1 MALERLLY
9 LKNRKLNYSSDE
21 MRIIYRNL
29 IISFTLFALIVFKG
43 VSPFKAEAANG
54 LDEHLE
60 FVTLA
65 VGVQEDHPLPE
76 DYRSLRLKFEGNY
89 SKYTQ
94 IFYIKKQNVIRFV
107 PKKKGVGAVII
118 KNLKT
123 NKILRKLNISV
134 KHTFLHRV
142 ANEISDLLNP
152 VDGIR
157 VRILNNKVIIDGE
170 ILLPRDMLRIQA
182 VVKEYGS
189 NVSSLVTF
197 SPDAQNQVARLIEK
211 EIGNP
216 SITVKAV
223 YNRFILEGVV
233 DTVAERDRAVLIAN
247 LYTQYDEAMAGGKL
261 MKKAFKS
268 VTNKITIREK
278 PKEDDRKKLIQIT
291 VHYVELKKDY
301 NKGFLFQWTPSID
314 QGGTQVTATYGGI
327 GPARSGGLHSVLS
340 ATIQN
345 FLPKLNWAKSFGFAR
360 VLHNSSLIM
369 EEGETGNIAS
379 RMNVPITISTPSGVQ
394 ASTQPRANISTDVTP
409 NITGPRKDTVRI
421 NIRFQVVGPV
431 GQSQGNPILS
441 DRSIKTILHV
451 RSGLSA
457 ALGGLISASVT
468 RDYNR
473 LPKDQI
479 QGAPLISLFSSKN
492 YDANRSQFVVFVT
505 PIIKSSASLGVER
518 IKEKFQVNQD

>member
-1 MALERLLY
+1 
-9 LKNRKLNYSSDE
+9 
-21 MRIIYRNL
+21 MRIIYQNL
-29 IISFTLFALIVFKG
+29 TISLALIVFLVFKG
-43 VSPFKAEAANG
+43 AFPLKAGAVDSF
-54 LDEHLE
+54 DENLE

-65 VGVQEDHPLPE
+65 IGVQYDHSLPE
-76 DYRSLRLKFEGNY
+76 DYQSLRLKFEGNY
-89 SKYTQ
+89 GKYTQ
-94 IFYIKKQNVIRFV
+94 LFYIKKQNVIRFV
-107 PKKKGVGAVII
+107 PKKKGVGAVVI
-118 KNLKT
+118 KNLRT
-123 NKILRKLNISV
+123 NKILKKLNISV
-134 KHTFLHRV
+134 KNTFLHRV
-142 ANEISDLLNP
+142 ANEISDLLTP

-182 VVKEYGS
+182 VVKEYGN

-216 SITVKAV
+216 SVTVKAV
-223 YNRFILEGVV
+223 YNRFILEGTV
-233 DTVAERDRAVLIAN
+233 DTTKERDRAVLIAN

-268 VTNKITIREK
+268 VTDKITVREEEEK
-278 PKEDDRKKLIQIT
+278 PPEDDRKKLIHVT

-314 QGGTQVTATYGGI
+314 QGGTQVTTTYGGQ
-327 GPARSGGLHSVLS
+327 GPVRSGGLHAVLS

-360 VLHNSSLIM
+360 VLHNSSLVM
-369 EEGETGNIAS
+369 EEGITGTINS
-379 RMNVPITISTPSGVQ
+379 GLQVPITVSTPSGVQ
-394 ASTQPRANISTDVTP
+394 ASTQPMAKVSTEVKP
-409 NITGPRKDTVRI
+409 SITGPRKDTVRI
-421 NIRFQVVGPV
+421 DIRFKVVGPV
-431 GQSQGNPILS
+431 GQSQGQPILS
-441 DRSIKTILHV
+441 DRSIKTTLHV

-479 QGAPLISLFSSKN
+479 KGGSPLISLFSSKN

>member
-1 MALERLLY
+1 MIRIMYQKLSISLALTAFLVFEGIFS
-9 LKNRKLNYSSDE
+9 LKAGAADDVDE
-21 MRIIYRNL
+21 NQ
-29 IISFTLFALIVFKG
+29 
-43 VSPFKAEAANG
+43 
-54 LDEHLE
+54 D

-65 VGVQEDHPLPE
+65 IGEQYDHPLPE
-76 DYRSLRLKFEGNY
+76 EYKSLRLKFEGNY
-89 SKYTQ
+89 TKYTQ
-94 IFYIKKQNVIRFV
+94 LFYIKKQNVIRFV
-107 PKKKGVGAVII
+107 PKRKGVGALVI
-118 KNLKT
+118 KNLRT
-123 NKILRKLNISV
+123 NRIIRKLNISV
-134 KHTFLHRV
+134 KNTFLHRV
-142 ANEISDLLNP
+142 ANEISDLLTP

-170 ILLPRDMLRIQA
+170 ILLPRDMIRIQT
-182 VVKEYGS
+182 VVKEYGK

-216 SITVKAV
+216 SVTVKAV
-223 YNRFILEGVV
+223 YNRFILEGTV
-233 DTVAERDRAVLIAN
+233 DTGEEKERAVLIAN

-261 MKKAFKS
+261 MKKSFKS
-268 VTNKITIREK
+268 VTDRIRVREDEEK
-278 PKEDDRKKLIQIT
+278 PQEDKRKKLIHVT

-301 NKGFLFQWTPSID
+301 NKGFLFQWTPVIGKD
-314 QGGTQVTATYGGI
+314 GTRITATYGGQ
-327 GPARSGGLHSVLS
+327 GAARSGGLHSVLS
-340 ATIQN
+340 AIIQN

-369 EEGETGNIAS
+369 EEGVKGVIS
-379 RMNVPITISTPSGVQ
+379 SKVNVPITISTPSGVQ
-394 ASTQPRANISTDVTP
+394 ATTQPRAMINTVVTP
-409 NITGPRKDTVRI
+409 NVTGPRKDTVQMAVQ
-421 NIRFQVVGPV
+421 FTVSSPV
-431 GQSQGNPILS
+431 GQSQGNPVIAE
-441 DRSIKTILHV
+441 RTISTSLHV

-473 LPKDQI
+473 LPKDNTGGHPI
-479 QGAPLISLFSSKN
+479 ISLFSSKN

>member
-1 MALERLLY
+1 MY
-9 LKNRKLNYSSDE
+9 QKLV
-21 MRIIYRNL
+21 
-29 IISFTLFALIVFKG
+29 FFFALFVLMVFQG
-43 VSPFKAEAANG
+43 ASSLKAEAANG
-54 LDEHLE
+54 LEEHLE

-65 VGVQEDHPLPE
+65 IGMQEDHPLPE
-76 DYRSLRLKFEGNY
+76 DYQSLRLKFEGSY
-89 SKYTQ
+89 GKYTQ
-94 IFYIKKQNVIRFV
+94 LFYIKKQNVIRFI
-107 PKKKGVGAVII
+107 PKKKGVGAVVI
-118 KNLKT
+118 KNART

-134 KHTFLHRV
+134 KNTFLHRV
-142 ANEISDLLNP
+142 ANEISDLLTP

-170 ILLPRDMLRIQA
+170 ILLPRDMMRIQA

-216 SITVKAV
+216 SVTVKAV

-233 DTVAERDRAVLIAN
+233 DTKEEKKRAVLIAN

-268 VTNKITIREK
+268 VTDEIQVREK
-278 PKEDDRKKLIQIT
+278 PQEDDRKKLIQVT

-301 NKGFLFQWTPSID
+301 NKGFLFQWTPIIGED
-314 QGGTQVTATYGGI
+314 GTRITATYGGQ

-369 EEGETGNIAS
+369 EDKVQGNITS
-379 RMNVPITISTPSGVQ
+379 EVHVPMTISTPSGVQ
-394 ASTQPRANISTDVTP
+394 ASKQSQAMINTTVTP
-409 NITGPRKDTVRI
+409 EVTGPRKDTVRMDVTF
-421 NIRFQVVGPV
+421 NVASPV
-431 GQSQGNPILS
+431 GQSQGNPIVAT
-441 DRSIKTILHV
+441 RKIKTVLHV

-473 LPKDQI
+473 LPKDRAGGGFPI
-479 QGAPLISLFSSKN
+479 ISLFSSKN